1 MEFSV
6 LFYGINLIEIRHLLY
21 VFFFGDMLTSNNILF
36 RVISCDLSF
45 IFDHP
50 IIKPVKYIDKSVLIS
65 NDLGRLKIK
74 TLTERDVVRC

>member
-1 MEFSV
+1 VEFSV
-6 LFYGINLIEIRHLLY
+6 LFYGINLIEIRYLLY
-21 VFFFGDMLTSNNILF
+21 VFFFGDTSNNILF

>member
-1 MEFSV
+1 MV
-6 LFYGINLIEIRHLLY
+6 VGI
-21 VFFFGDMLTSNNILF
+21 
-36 RVISCDLSF
+36 CDLSF

-74 TLTERDVVRC
+74 TLTEWEVVRC